1 MTSLDCEEIIKI
13 VGKLIEETDVRFEN
27 IDYRVIGKYLAIHL
41 SPEEIAHNNLKTVI
55 PKRIKTGGPKPGM
68 AYLDSDLD
76 KKKQEKWSWKG
87 KRKVPSNLQKKKL
100 LARAL
105 EVAVKTILSNHLYQ
119 FDGRVYKQQ
128 SGGPIGLEIT
138 GVLARCAMLWWDRA
152 YLKKLDQ
159 LKIDILL
166 YLRYVDDSNLVLR
179 ALEPGTRFV
188 NNQLSILKEAEEDDR
203 GVPPDERTVKVLRT
217 MSYQ

>member
-1 MTSLDCEEIIKI
+1 M
-13 VGKLIEETDVRFEN
+13 
-27 IDYRVIGKYLAIHL
+27 
-41 SPEEIAHNNLKTVI
+41 
-55 PKRIKTGGPKPGM
+55 
-68 AYLDSDLD
+68 
-76 KKKQEKWSWKG
+76 
-87 KRKVPSNLQKKKL
+87 
-100 LARAL
+100 
-105 EVAVKTILSNHLYQ
+105 KTILSNHLYQ

-203 GVPPDERTVKVLRT
+203 GVPPDERTAKVLRT
-217 MSYQ
+217 IANTVIPMIRHASSSRIHFKVIFLETLFQFGLRSKIVSKTSLSSTYM